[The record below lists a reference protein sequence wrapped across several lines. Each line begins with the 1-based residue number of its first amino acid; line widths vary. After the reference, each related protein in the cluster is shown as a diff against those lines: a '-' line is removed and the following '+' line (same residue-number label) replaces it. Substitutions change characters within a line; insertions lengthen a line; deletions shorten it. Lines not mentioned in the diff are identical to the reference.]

1 MASTCGATIEGL
13 EDADDYLIDIKDVS
27 IGKMIGEGM
36 FASVFAGK
44 YFGDYVAVKKQV
56 REAKSME
63 TYLIREITVLK
74 KAQHPNVLTYVGAH
88 NELNEDGKE
97 HVLYIVTD
105 FCQGGDLLEL
115 LIRKN
120 EVLGWK
126 FRVRIAMEAANA
138 ISFLHSSQFIH
149 RDVKSSNILLD
160 ANWNCKLCDFGL
172 AREVD
177 PNNTSRMTICGT
189 QVCSFALSQ
198 PFTSSGTLSSHPF
211 IPPLRDEPLVPF
223 PLITL
228 HSHSLFLRNTWPP
241 NYCLMKKI
249 IPTK

>member
-1 MASTCGATIEGL
+1 MLLFIASYFPTFDCHTMATIEGL
-13 EDADDYLIDIKDVS
+13 DDAEDYLIDIKDVS

-44 YFGDYVAVKKQV
+44 YFGDFVAVKKQV

-63 TYLIREITVLK
+63 TYLIREISVLK

-138 ISFLHSSQFIH
+138 IAFLHSSQFIH

-189 QVCSFALSQ
+189 QVYSSASQLS
-198 PFTSSGTLSSHPF
+198 PTLSRCHLSS
-211 IPPLRDEPLVPF
+211 VTF
-223 PLITL
+223 PLITP
-228 HSHSLFLRNTWPP
+228 FLS
-241 NYCLMKKI
+241 CS
-249 IPTK
+249 